1 MLPILYKENKMANK
15 NKVVVV
21 IVIVLVQTSPLILHE
36 LPPLIQALK
45 ETPQLLDKK

>member
-1 MLPILYKENKMANK
+1 MTQQ
-15 NKVVVV
+15 NKVIVV
-21 IVIVLVQTSPLILHE
+21 IVIVLVQTSPLILRE